1 MEYAS
6 VAMKPQFR
14 SKTTDTNQRTI
25 KLLLI
30 VIFSG
35 FIKSKLTDDDEEG
48 LHHKIHKES
57 ACGAVRTFYV
67 RFLNNTKPKTKKKR
81 MGFIINFYENFII

>member
-1 MEYAS
+1 MEYES
-6 VAMKPQFR
+6 DAMKPQFR
-14 SKTTDTNQRTI
+14 SKTNDTNQRTI

-57 ACGAVRTFYV
+57 ACGAGAYILRAL
-67 RFLNNTKPKTKKKR
+67 FLNNTKQKKKR